1 MMSNLFI
8 HIQVYTA
15 TKFMIEP
22 IFHVYVSLLKL
33 HNFRKF
39 FNTKNLFNTT
49 SMKLSPKMKKALND
63 QVILEASA
71 SNSYL
76 AMASWCEVTGY
87 QGAANY
93 FYAQSDEERT
103 HMLKIVHF
111 LNALGAV
118 ATVPAIKA
126 PTSSYTSLE
135 GLIKTALKN
144 EQSVTKAVHNMVEI
158 AQKEKDHSTYA
169 FLEWFVNE
177 QVQEE
182 TKFETIL
189 QKFDL
194 LGRDKL
200 GINEI
205 DKFLAS
211 EATSPDTTA

>member
-1 MMSNLFI
+1 MNK
-8 HIQVYTA
+8 T
-15 TKFMIEP
+15 
-22 IFHVYVSLLKL
+22 
-33 HNFRKF
+33 
-39 FNTKNLFNTT
+39 
-49 SMKLSPKMKKALND
+49 LND
-63 QVILEASA
+63 QVLLEASA

-103 HMLKIVHF
+103 HMLKIVHY
-111 LNALGAV
+111 LNSLGAT
-118 ATVPAIKA
+118 ATIPAIKA
-126 PTSSYTSLE
+126 PVSSYKSLE

-144 EQSVTKAVHNMVEI
+144 EQAVTKAIHHMVEI

-182 TKFETIL
+182 TKFETML

-200 GINEI
+200 AIHEI
-205 DKFLAS
+205 DKLLATNAVS
-211 EATSPDTTA
+211 PEADPAA

>member
-1 MMSNLFI
+1 
-8 HIQVYTA
+8 
-15 TKFMIEP
+15 
-22 IFHVYVSLLKL
+22 
-33 HNFRKF
+33 
-39 FNTKNLFNTT
+39 
-49 SMKLSPKMKKALND
+49 MKISAKMKKTLND
-63 QVILEASA
+63 QVALEASA

-87 QGAANY
+87 QGGADY

-103 HMLKIVHF
+103 HMLKVVHY
-111 LNALGAV
+111 LNDMGAI
-118 ATVPAIKA
+118 ATIPATKA
-126 PTSSYTSLE
+126 PATSYKSLE
-135 GLIKTALKN
+135 AVIKTALKS
-144 EQSVTKAVHNMVEI
+144 EQTVTKAIHKMVEI

-200 GINEI
+200 AVHEI
-205 DKFLAS
+205 DKILA
-211 EATSPDTTA
+211 ADAPPA